1 MVEYLL
7 PIAVGINLVVSLII
21 LIVASSGQIA
31 AQQARR
37 ALREVH
43 ERMLVE
49 LEQARLKHSENEQ
62 KAQQLEEERPEKL
75 EWKLQHLT
83 EELEQLRR
91 IHSETQRQLG
101 EQKQDFL
108 HQAEQQEQQ
117 QLRLEQERQHL
128 MEELERWHARY
139 IESQQQIERL
149 KQERLEDQQKG
160 EKLAWVQE
168 RLLAELREIDK
179 TTSAISNT
187 APR

>member
-7 PIAVGINLVVSLII
+7 PIAIGINLVFTLII
-21 LIVASSGQIA
+21 LIVAGSGQIA
-31 AQQARR
+31 AQR
-37 ALREVH
+37 ALRVLREVH
-43 ERMLVE
+43 ERVLAE
-49 LEQARLKHSENEQ
+49 LERARLKHSEAEQ

-83 EELEQLRR
+83 EELEQLQQ

-117 QLRLEQERQHL
+117 QQRLERERQHL
-128 MEELERWHARY
+128 MEELERWRSRY
-139 IESQQQIERL
+139 MEASRQLEQL
-149 KQERLEDQQKG
+149 KQERLEDQQKV
-160 EKLAWVQE
+160 EKLARVQE

-179 TTSAISNT
+179 TASAISNT